1 MGVIKRRTEDWGL
14 CIIVRATNSQKS
26 SYTVWFPLPETVYCY
41 TAEKDQWYAITTLR
55 PLVNFIY

>member
-14 CIIVRATNSQKS
+14 CIIVRATNSRKS
-26 SYTVWFPLPETVYCY
+26 SYTVWFCSPRSCY